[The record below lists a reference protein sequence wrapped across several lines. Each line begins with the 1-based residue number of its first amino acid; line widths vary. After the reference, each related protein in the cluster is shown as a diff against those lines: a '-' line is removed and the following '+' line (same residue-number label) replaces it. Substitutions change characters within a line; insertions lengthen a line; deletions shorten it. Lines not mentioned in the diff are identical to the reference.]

1 MFNED
6 RRDVEDAIPYSENGT
21 DWSRV
26 RILKIMFNEDRRD
39 VEDTVPYREKEQI

>member
-1 MFNED
+1 MLNGG
-6 RRDVEDAIPYSENGT
+6 RRDVEDAVPYRENGT